1 MLELPAVTE
10 RLRAYVAGASS
21 RSELE
26 SWIAD
31 QVLAG
36 PTFKPVAARAASPEQ
51 ILAYLLGESFCALQ
65 ADDEEAGH
73 FASRVLSCLQQVPD
87 VEEVQDI
94 LPLIRHHEA
103 FAVLI
108 SKHAR
113 GLISR
118 TGFKSIVRKRFTFD
132 SVRPWLEEASLEQL
146 TRLADGIEREDFV
159 GLRSLLLLPPAEL
172 SVAAYG
178 A

>member
-1 MLELPAVTE
+1 MLELPAITE
-10 RLRAYVAGASS
+10 RIREYVAGTST
-21 RSELE
+21 RSQLE

-31 QVLAG
+31 QVLAI
-36 PTFKPVAARAASPEQ
+36 PTTAPVAPKAASPEQ
-51 ILAYLLGESFCALQ
+51 ILAYSIGESFCALQ

-73 FASRVLSCLQQVPD
+73 FASRVISCLQQVPE

-108 SKHAR
+108 SKYAR

-132 SVRPWLEEASLEQL
+132 SVRPWLEEASLE
-146 TRLADGIEREDFV
+146 RLARLAELIEREDFV
-159 GLRSLLLLPPAEL
+159 SLRSLLVLPPA
-172 SVAAYG
+172 
-178 A
+178 

>member
-1 MLELPAVTE
+1 VLELPAITARFE
-10 RLRAYVAGASS
+10 AYVAGASS
-21 RSELE
+21 RSQLE

-36 PTFKPVAARAASPEQ
+36 STSKPVARTAASREQ
-51 ILAYLLGESFCALQ
+51 ILAYSIGESFCALQ

-118 TGFKSIVRKRFTFD
+118 TGFKSIVRKRFKFD
-132 SVRPWLEEASLEQL
+132 SVRPWLEEASLDQL
-146 TRLADGIEREDFV
+146 ARLADVIERENFV
-159 GLRSLLLLPPAEL
+159 SLRSLLVLPPA
-172 SVAAYG
+172 
-178 A
+178 

>member
-1 MLELPAVTE
+1 VLELPAITE
-10 RLRAYVAGASS
+10 RFRAFVAGASS
-21 RSELE
+21 RSQLE

-31 QVLAG
+31 QVLAAATTG
-36 PTFKPVAARAASPEQ
+36 PIVPTTASPER
-51 ILAYLLGESFCALQ
+51 ILAYSIGEFFCQ
-65 ADDEEAGH
+65 IDADDEEAGH
-73 FASRVLSCLQQVPD
+73 FASRVLSCLRQVPD
-87 VEEVQDI
+87 VEEVQGI
-94 LPLIRHHEA
+94 LPLIRHQEA

-146 TRLADGIEREDFV
+146 ARLADVIEREDFV
-159 GLRSLLLLPPAEL
+159 SLRSLLVLPPP
-172 SVAAYG
+172 
-178 A
+178 

>member
-1 MLELPAVTE
+1 MLELPAITE
-10 RLRAYVAGASS
+10 RFRAYVAGAAS
-21 RSELE
+21 RSQLE

-31 QVLAG
+31 QVLAFPTSEPVG
-36 PTFKPVAARAASPEQ
+36 PAAASPEQ
-51 ILAYLLGESFCALQ
+51 VLAYSIGEFFCALQ

-87 VEEVQDI
+87 VEEVHNI

-132 SVRPWLEEASLEQL
+132 GVRPWLEEASLERL
-146 TRLADGIEREDFV
+146 ARLADVIEREDFV
-159 GLRSLLLLPPAEL
+159 SLRSLLVLPPA
-172 SVAAYG
+172 
-178 A
+178 

>member
-1 MLELPAVTE
+1 MSPE
-10 RLRAYVAGASS
+10 RLHGLNWKHGSLTRFWPVLTTESVA
-21 RSELE
+21 
-26 SWIAD
+26 
-31 QVLAG
+31 
-36 PTFKPVAARAASPEQ
+36 PKAASPEQ
-51 ILAYLLGESFCALQ
+51 ILAYSIGEFFCVLQ

-73 FASRVLSCLQQVPD
+73 FARRVLSCLEQVPD

-103 FAVLI
+103 FAILI

-118 TGFKSIVRKRFTFD
+118 TGFKSIVQKRFTFD

-146 TRLADGIEREDFV
+146 ARLADVIEREDFV
-159 GLRSLLLLPPAEL
+159 GLRSLLVVPPA
-172 SVAAYG
+172 
-178 A
+178 